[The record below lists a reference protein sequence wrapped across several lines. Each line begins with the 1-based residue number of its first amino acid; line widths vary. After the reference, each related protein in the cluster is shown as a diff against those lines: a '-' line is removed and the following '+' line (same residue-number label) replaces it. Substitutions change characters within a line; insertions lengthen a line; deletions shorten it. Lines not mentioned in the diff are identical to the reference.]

1 MKKISLLLCLVLAS
15 GMQSPDRPP
24 SDDILTRDSDEHV
37 ISLEERK
44 QTVEILLTAA
54 ESARNNGDALNAARF
69 LNRIGSLQL
78 LLTKPNDALTTYQE
92 ALDVIKDQDAATKIK
107 SLNGMAGAY
116 TYLRQCVNARPFLDQ
131 SIELSEHTHNIAGK
145 AQAYLTLSDC
155 QNDENQLLALNTAQ
169 EALGLWQSIGNK
181 WGIGKTYSAIGYY
194 QLTLQR
200 LSESAESHQAAL
212 SIWRELKIPHEE
224 AQALINLGFVE
235 YRKGEWQ
242 NAISFFSQ
250 AQGLLDPKAYP
261 FEMGQITITVGQIFI
276 ETGLTDAAIL
286 NLQQATT
293 YFTQSED
300 PLGIAVVS
308 IDLGKAYNQ
317 AERYTEAIDTLHKC
331 IADLEK
337 QPGLAAMCHE
347 ALGQTYVALNDP
359 TTAFV
364 HFETAVD
371 LFTKSARVMEA
382 ARARA
387 RMGQVYA
394 TQRKFREAE
403 NSYVTALNE
412 FQKLSD
418 RLNESATLFNL
429 GKLKLETKDL
439 ASAEQYLRESID
451 VTENIRRTPTTSD
464 LTAAFSATIHER
476 YQRYIDCLMLMK
488 KDADFATTAF
498 QYSETERG
506 RSLKELLQATQSNLI
521 PGIDP
526 QLAQKEQSLRQSLK
540 VKENYKIKILSEKYD
555 PKELV
560 AVDAELN
567 QLQQEYAQL
576 LNTLNT
582 QFPLHGRIQNPQ
594 SWDLRQIQEQVVAD
608 DNTVLLEYSIGADR
622 SYVWAVTRNDIVS
635 YQLASETEI
644 TKVAQK
650 VYDLLKEPPNSAVEA
665 ELAHASSEL
674 SNLVL
679 APVSKS
685 LDKRRVI
692 IVADDVLNYIPF
704 QMLPQP
710 NKQERLI
717 ESHEIINAPS
727 ASILGELRQETARR
741 QPAAK
746 VLAAFGNPVF
756 ASNYNI
762 AKAANSGALVPVLG
776 TAGERWQHALRDIK
790 VDGDRI
796 DPTNIQP
803 LLYTTRELENLRQ
816 IAGDQ
821 TLMVT
826 GFDATRETLNNTD
839 LTQYAILHF
848 ATHGVLDPK
857 NPENS
862 GLFLSM
868 VNRDG
873 QQQNGFVGLQDI
885 YALRSRVDLVV
896 LSACRTGLGKAVKGE
911 GLIGVTR
918 GFMNAGASSA
928 VASLWSVDD
937 EATAELMKQFYSNM
951 LRDGMPPAAALRAA
965 QNTIRKDPRW
975 SSPYYWAAFTFQGD
989 YDLNIKIAQG
999 RSYRLLGIVAVA
1011 LLLILLLGLYLWWRR
1026 SRLNKPLI
1034 P

>member
-1 MKKISLLLCLVLAS
+1 
-15 GMQSPDRPP
+15 
-24 SDDILTRDSDEHV
+24 
-37 ISLEERK
+37 
-44 QTVEILLTAA
+44 
-54 ESARNNGDALNAARF
+54 
-69 LNRIGSLQL
+69 
-78 LLTKPNDALTTYQE
+78 
-92 ALDVIKDQDAATKIK
+92 
-107 SLNGMAGAY
+107 
-116 TYLRQCVNARPFLDQ
+116 
-131 SIELSEHTHNIAGK
+131 
-145 AQAYLTLSDC
+145 LSDC
-155 QNDENQLLALNTAQ
+155 QNDQNQLKALQTAQ
-169 EALGLWQSIGNK
+169 EALALWQSIDNK

-194 QLTLQR
+194 QLTLQQ
-200 LSESAESHQAAL
+200 LSESAASHQAAL
-212 SIWRELKIPHEE
+212 SIWRELKIPYEE
-224 AQALINLGFVE
+224 AQALINLAFVE
-235 YRKGEWQ
+235 ARKGEWQ
-242 NAISFFSQ
+242 NAISFHSQ
-250 AQGLLDPKAYP
+250 AQTLLDPKAYP
-261 FEMGQITITVGQIFI
+261 FEMGQITISVGEIFI
-276 ETGLTDAAIL
+276 EIGLTDGALSNLKEAA
-286 NLQQATT
+286 T
-293 YFTQSED
+293 YFGQTED
-300 PLGIAVVS
+300 ALGIAAVS
-308 IDLGKAYNQ
+308 LDMGKTYYQ
-317 AERYTEAIDTLHKC
+317 SEKYAEVIDTLQKAIPGMEENNLPTM
-331 IADLEK
+331 IA
-337 QPGLAAMCHE
+337 MSHE
-347 ALGQTYVALNDP
+347 VLGQTYVALNEP
-359 TTAFV
+359 ATAFA
-364 HFETAVD
+364 HFETALN
-371 LFTKSARVMEA
+371 LFNRASRVMEA
-382 ARARA
+382 ARVQA

-394 TQRKFREAE
+394 MQGKSREAE

-412 FQKLSD
+412 FRKLSD

-488 KDADFATTAF
+488 KDANFATTAF
-498 QYSETERG
+498 QYSEKERG

-526 QLAQKEQSLRQSLK
+526 QLAQKEQSLRQTLNA
-540 VKENYKIKILSEKYD
+540 KENYKIEMLSKKYD

-635 YQLASETEI
+635 YQLAAEAEI

-650 VYDLLKEPPNSAVEA
+650 VYDLLKEPPNSAAEA
-665 ELAHASSEL
+665 ELANASNEL

-685 LDKRRVI
+685 LDKRRI
-692 IVADDVLNYIPF
+692 ILVADDVLNYIPF

-762 AKAANSGALVPVLG
+762 AKATNSGAMVPVLG

-790 VDGDRI
+790 VEGDRI

-821 TLMVT
+821 SLMVT

-839 LTQYAILHF
+839 LTQYAIVHF

-873 QQQNGFVGLQDI
+873 KQQNGFVGLQDI
-885 YALRSRVDLVV
+885 YALKSRVDLVV

-937 EATAELMKQFYSNM
+937 EATAELMKHFYSNM
-951 LRDGMPPAAALRAA
+951 LRDRMPPAAALREA

-989 YDLNIKIAQG
+989 YDLNIKVAQG

-1026 SRLNKPLI
+1026 SRLNKPLT
-1034 P
+1034 PQ